1 MIYGYLRVSTNR
13 QDLNNQKNAVLKYAN
28 GLDLGQVEFIEETI
42 SSRKADRQ
50 IYPLIERLKIGD
62 SLIIYELSR
71 LARSMCELGFIRMKI
86 AEKKATLHAISHK
99 LIITPNSSDI
109 STTALV
115 FALEISAQIERQMI
129 SERTKNALQA
139 KKAEGMILGRPKG
152 ISKLDDHQDEIKRYL
167 AIDLNLTAIAKLV
180 GCNRQTLTNWLK
192 LNNI

>member
-28 GLDLGQVEFIEETI
+28 GLDLGQVEFVEETI
-42 SSRKADRQ
+42 SSRKADRK
-50 IYPLIERLKIGD
+50 IYPLIDRLKIGD

-152 ISKLDDHQDEIKRYL
+152 ISKLDDHQDEIKKYL
-167 AIDLNLTAIAKLV
+167 AINLNLTAIAKLV

>member
-152 ISKLDDHQDEIKRYL
+152 ISKLDDHQDEIKKYL
-167 AIDLNLTAIAKLV
+167 AINLNLTAIAKLV

>member
-28 GLDLGQVEFIEETI
+28 GLDLGQVEFVEETI
-42 SSRKADRQ
+42 SSRKSDRQ

-152 ISKLDDHQDEIKRYL
+152 ISKLDDHQDEIKKYL
-167 AIDLNLTAIAKLV
+167 AINLNLTAIAKLV

-192 LNNI
+192 LKNI